1 MYMSYCKGC
10 VAVELEK
17 TGATASTLTQDTA
30 AFKAACQAVG
40 NTRGE
45 KHAWIAHILGGK
57 TPCPYASA
65 EATAEATLRKREPA
79 LRRSGNGPNPTL
91 HLPMSRNPAEEE
103 TVDVDRSDIP

>member
-1 MYMSYCKGC
+1 MVDNPILDYFWRGAKQNSSMYMSYCKGC

-17 TGATASTLTQDTA
+17 TGAMASTLTQDTA

-40 NTRGE
+40 NTCGE

-65 EATAEATLRKREPA
+65 EATAEATLQKTG
-79 LRRSGNGPNPTL
+79 SG
-91 HLPMSRNPAEEE
+91 S
-103 TVDVDRSDIP
+103 SQ